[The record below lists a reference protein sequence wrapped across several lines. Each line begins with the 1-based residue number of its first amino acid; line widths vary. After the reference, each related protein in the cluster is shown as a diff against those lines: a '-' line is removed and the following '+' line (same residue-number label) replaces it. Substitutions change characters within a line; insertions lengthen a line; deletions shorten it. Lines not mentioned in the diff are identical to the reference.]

1 MGAVICF
8 VVHSQHKRL
17 KTVQPNKDLMPKIRR
32 SITLDKELNAWI
44 QEQIKQKRFK
54 DVSHAIEFSL
64 FKLRETDRVTKR
76 NSSTT

>member
-1 MGAVICF
+1 
-8 VVHSQHKRL
+8 
-17 KTVQPNKDLMPKIRR
+17 MPKIRR

-76 NSSTT
+76 SSSTT